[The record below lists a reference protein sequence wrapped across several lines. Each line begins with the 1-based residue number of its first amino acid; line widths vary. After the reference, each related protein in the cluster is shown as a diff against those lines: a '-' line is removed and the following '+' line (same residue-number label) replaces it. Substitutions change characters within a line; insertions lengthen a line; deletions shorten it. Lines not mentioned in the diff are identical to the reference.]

1 MFRFLMA
8 AYGAAGISFG
18 SSLLRDYAVV
28 NFSHQDKEFFQSLYV
43 VSMAAGFGVNAIA
56 LGGRALGWGALTVLF
71 VFGVII
77 IFVLSPPAGINYYRE
92 AMLVLILLMWLA
104 GAQWSRRL
112 MESGWVFAARIRE
125 AISSVVLAGLII
137 FLGQSV
143 NDAFL
148 AAVLVGTIF
157 SWSMWQATKPE
168 AMCNPGT
175 NYVFVGIK
183 KLFLSVLLTNVATF
197 SITYWAFVQT
207 GKFGELYGFDISAV
221 IRFSMYFYQ
230 ILTIGSVILVA
241 RGFYRR
247 MAHWPVSWLLVSS
260 IFLFLASLFIPLQMA
275 IFMVPL
281 FAAVMHYG
289 MVMFLQKISVNTL
302 I

>member
-1 MFRFLMA
+1 MLRFLLA
-8 AYGAAGISFG
+8 AYGAAGISFA

-28 NFSHQDKEFFQSLYV
+28 NFSHQEKEFFQSLYV

-56 LGGRALGWGALTVLF
+56 LGGRALGWGALTILF
-71 VFGVII
+71 VFGVIV
-77 IFVLSPPAGINYYRE
+77 IFVLSPPAGVDSYKE
-92 AMLVLILLMWLA
+92 AVLVLILLMWLA

-137 FLGQSV
+137 FLGL
-143 NDAFL
+143 DADAAFL
-148 AAVLVGTIF
+148 AAVAVGTIF
-157 SWSMWQATKPE
+157 SWGMWQATKSE

-175 NYVFVGIK
+175 SDVFGGIK

-207 GKFGELYGFDISAV
+207 GKFGQLYGFDISTV

-230 ILTIGSVILVA
+230 ILTIGSVILVT

-247 MAHWPVSWLLVSS
+247 LVKWRVSWLLASS
-260 IFLFLASLFIPLQMA
+260 ILLFLVSLFIPLQVA
-275 IFMVPL
+275 IFLVPL
-281 FAAVMHYG
+281 FAAMMHYG
-289 MVMFLQKISVNTL
+289 MVFFLQKN
-302 I
+302 